1 MMSIRLRPRA
11 RILLGCV
18 AVFGP
23 LLVPAPHTSAFS
35 IACVSLLEP
44 VQRPLARSGRLL
56 ASSLDFLGSFRG
68 AAAENRR
75 LKRRIIALT
84 EERDVWRARAAENGR
99 RLATLGAFRRYQRD
113 ELGPHQ
119 AVEVEEAEVIGE
131 GAGGRLGLIF
141 VDRGSSDGIEK
152 GMAVAAGRS
161 VVGTVQAVSAS
172 VSSVLLVTSPASKL
186 DGRVTPTGERGIV
199 VGNGDGTMRMMYL
212 SKTMPKKGDGVLTTG
227 LDGVT
232 PKHFM
237 LGRVVRAT
245 RRSGTLTYDVTLR
258 PLRDLDRLV
267 SVVAVKPALSPRDL
281 SRDSNDGARRDDR

>member
-1 MMSIRLRPRA
+1 MMSTRLRPRT
-11 RILLGCV
+11 RILLGCL

-23 LLVPAPHTSAFS
+23 LLVPAHHTSSFS

-44 VQRPLARSGRLL
+44 VQRPLARGGRLL

-75 LKRRIIALT
+75 LKQRIVALT
-84 EERDVWRARAAENGR
+84 EERDVWRARAAEKNR
-99 RLATLGAFRRYQRD
+99 RLAALGAFRRYQQ

-131 GAGGRLGLIF
+131 GARARLGLIF

-186 DGRVTPTGERGIV
+186 DGRVTSTGERGIV

-212 SKTMPKKGDGVLTTG
+212 SKTMPEKGDQVLTTG

-232 PKHFM
+232 PKLFV

-258 PLRDLDRLV
+258 PLRDLGRLV
-267 SVVAVKPALSPRDL
+267 SVVAVKPAFSPRDL
-281 SRDSNDGARRDDR
+281 SRGGNDGARRDDR

>member
-1 MMSIRLRPRA
+1 MMSIRLRPRT

-23 LLVPAPHTSAFS
+23 LLVPARHTSSFS
-35 IACVSLLEP
+35 ISCVSLFEP
-44 VQRPLARSGRLL
+44 VQRPLARGGRLL
-56 ASSLDFLGSFRG
+56 ASSLDFLGSFGG

-75 LKRRIIALT
+75 LKQRITALT
-84 EERDVWRARAAENGR
+84 EEREVWRARAAEKDR
-99 RLATLGAFRRYQRD
+99 TLATLGRFRRYQQA
-113 ELGPHQ
+113 LGPNQ

-131 GAGGRLGLIF
+131 GAGARLGVLF
-141 VDRGSSDGIEK
+141 VDRGSGDGIEK

-186 DGRVTPTGERGIV
+186 DGRVTSTGERGIV

-212 SKTMPKKGDGVLTTG
+212 SKAMPKNGDSVLTTG
-227 LDGVT
+227 LGGVI
-232 PKHFM
+232 PEHFV
-237 LGRVVRAT
+237 LGRVVSAT

-258 PLRDLDRLV
+258 PLHDLDRLAG
-267 SVVAVKPALSPRDL
+267 VVAVKPAFSPRDL
-281 SRDSNDGARRDDR
+281 PRDSNDGARRDDR